1 MTTQMKDNVAL
12 FMIGMHCFVHR
23 INLTML
29 VLSKV
34 HLETLLQAMYG
45 FFLSP
50 KKILE
55 FQKLFDVLT
64 NKENKLLKNV
74 KTRWI
79 NMLSSVKHVMEQY

>member
-1 MTTQMKDNVAL
+1 
-12 FMIGMHCFVHR
+12 
-23 INLTML
+23 ML